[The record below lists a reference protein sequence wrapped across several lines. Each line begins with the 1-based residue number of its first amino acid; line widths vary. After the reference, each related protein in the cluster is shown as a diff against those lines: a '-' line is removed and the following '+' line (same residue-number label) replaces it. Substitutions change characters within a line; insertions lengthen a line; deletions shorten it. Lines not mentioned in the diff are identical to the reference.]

1 MKNTISAVKGFR
13 DILPGQTGK
22 WQHVEALAREI
33 FSSFGFREIR
43 IPILEKTALFQRSI
57 GETTDIVEKEMYT
70 FQDRDNDFLTLRPEA
85 TASLLR
91 AGIEHHLFSPG
102 QATRLYTIGPM
113 FRRERPQKGRYRQ
126 FHQIDVE
133 LLGLD
138 NPITDAEVILMLIH
152 FLNTLGLS
160 GLKLEINSLGCPEC
174 RPGFRAAISG
184 YLMGKDEA
192 LCGDCRRRLSTNPL
206 RIFDCKVE
214 QCGQAIKDAPF
225 ILDHLC
231 RDCSSHFERVK
242 KYLDDFQLYYRVN
255 PRMVRGLDYYTKTAF
270 EIISDHAGAQNAVVG
285 GGRYDGL
292 IRDLGGEDIPGI
304 GFAIGFDRL
313 ISQLPDGDEE
323 YENPPPLYIA
333 SQGEEAREM
342 AFSLGNRLRLKG
354 IQVEMSYIERSLKAQ
369 MKQADRLG
377 CRYALLLGDRE
388 LAAGAAELRDMDGSA
403 QQSLPLNGLEAT
415 LIDIITR
422 GIISE

>member
-85 TASLLR
+85 TASVLR
-91 AGIEHHLFSPG
+91 ACIEHNLFSPG

-152 FLNTLGLS
+152 FLKTLGLS

-174 RPGFRAAISG
+174 RPGFRAAITG
-184 YLMGKDEA
+184 YLKGKEEA

-214 QCGQAIKDAPF
+214 QCAHAIQDAPF
-225 ILDHLC
+225 IMDHLC
-231 RDCSSHFERVK
+231 PDCSSHFDRVK
-242 KYLDDFQLYYRVN
+242 QYLDDFQLVYRVN

-270 EIISDHAGAQNAVVG
+270 EVISDHAGAQNAVVG

-313 ISQLPDGDEE
+313 ISQLPEGDEI
-323 YENPPPLYIA
+323 YVNPPPLYIA
-333 SQGEEAREM
+333 AQGEEAREM
-342 AFSLGNRLRLKG
+342 GFSLGNRLRLKG

-388 LAAGAAELRDMDGSA
+388 LTAGAAEFRDMDGSA
-403 QQSLPLNGLEAT
+403 QQSLPLDGLEAT